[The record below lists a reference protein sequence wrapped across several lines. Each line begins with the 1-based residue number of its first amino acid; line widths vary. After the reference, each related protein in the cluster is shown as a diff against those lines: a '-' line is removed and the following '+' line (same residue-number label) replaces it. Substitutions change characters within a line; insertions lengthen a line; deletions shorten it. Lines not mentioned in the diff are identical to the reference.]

1 MTAAPSDSDPSPA
14 PPAPAQPEAIEFRPS
29 KMPGMRRW
37 RFELTET
44 HLALRNMAVFMPVPP
59 FVMRFSPD
67 IVLPLS
73 QIASAEVDHDPIHS
87 IRRFSAVKGRKVIP
101 GLDPFCV
108 CYLDQGR
115 QFFAVK
121 AGRDVLAVNVEGL
134 KLQRLT
140 VTFPDPAS
148 MVDPIGRAQGGPTVV
163 GRF

>member
-1 MTAAPSDSDPSPA
+1 MTPAPSESAPNPA
-14 PPAPAQPEAIEFRPS
+14 PSTPGQPETIEFRPS
-29 KMPGMRRW
+29 RMPGMRRW

-44 HLALRNMAVFMPVPP
+44 HLALRNMAVVMPVPP

-67 IVLPLS
+67 IVLPLG
-73 QIASAEVDHDPIHS
+73 QIASAEIDHDPISS

-108 CYLDQGR
+108 CYLDHGR

-121 AGRDVLAVNVEGL
+121 AGRDALAVDLKGL

-148 MVDPIGRAQGGPTVV
+148 MVERIARAKGAPPPAT
-163 GRF
+163 

>member
-1 MTAAPSDSDPSPA
+1 MTPAGSDSASSSA
-14 PPAPAQPEAIEFRPS
+14 PTTPGQPEAIEFRPS

-44 HLALRNMAVFMPVPP
+44 HLALRNMAVVMPVPP

-73 QIASAEVDHDPIHS
+73 QIASAEVDRDPIHS

-108 CYLDQGR
+108 CYLDHGR

-121 AGRDVLAVNVEGL
+121 AGRDALAVDLEGL

-140 VTFPDPAS
+140 VTFPDPAL
-148 MVDPIGRAQGGPTVV
+148 MVDRIARAKGAPPPPT
-163 GRF
+163 